1 MELDDLYSRAHLF
14 IAAIRVCEHRH
25 AGRAS
30 VEDVCGLIGLSLEQG
45 NFICKKLLEDGILE
59 RVEGAFGTRL
69 FIKDHLKI
77 EEIPRKEKGSSLEEE
92 IRKFQD
98 NKKGFAQKIESL
110 KAAQAE
116 KKKSLFADV
125 EKKLK
130 EQLEKK

>member
-1 MELDDLYSRAHLF
+1 MLRVILDGEFERL
-14 IAAIRVCEHRH
+14 
-25 AGRAS
+25 
-30 VEDVCGLIGLSLEQG
+30 G
-45 NFICKKLLEDGILE
+45 NSHT
-59 RVEGAFGTRL
+59 V
-69 FIKDHLKI
+69 KI
-77 EEIPRKEKGSSLEEE
+77 NARIITATNRNLEEE